1 MLYPWVAV
9 VFAFSCLAAFGGF
22 IWAWLVHVLSARGR
36 DDHSSEYLWRNFILR
51 VAVIGAATVPVVN
64 AQFLANP
71 DWEGTLSQ
79 YITLATLSGAAAIA
93 LTPTFRVLAL
103 PPGLPANPFFSQVAA
118 APTVSGVNPD
128 RGPAAGGITV
138 TVTGSGFTSAT
149 EVNFGQVA
157 ALNLAVASDTQLT
170 VTSPQAATTEGTVDV
185 TVTTQAGTSSI
196 SPADQ
201 FTYTK

>member
-1 MLYPWVAV
+1 VNIHALYPWVTV

-22 IWAWLVHVLSARGR
+22 IWAWLVHVLHSAPGR
-36 DDHSSEYLWRNFILR
+36 DNHSSEYFWRNFILR

-103 PPGLPANPFFSQVAA
+103 PPNLPPNPFFRQAAEGTGAEGEAQRGGADRQAHEGRAA
-118 APTVSGVNPD
+118 AVGSGGAEPGGQAVQDHDD
-128 RGPAAGGITV
+128 RGDVGVREQLAAQ
-138 TVTGSGFTSAT
+138 A
-149 EVNFGQVA
+149 EPGQA
-157 ALNLAVASDTQLT
+157 Q
-170 VTSPQAATTEGTVDV
+170 QAD
-185 TVTTQAGTSSI
+185 
-196 SPADQ
+196 
-201 FTYTK
+201 